1 MTKQEII
8 EELENC
14 LDFRGTC
21 RDCIAYSYDDDKRCD
36 CKYVLMEYALRA
48 LKNDKD

>member
-14 LDFRGTC
+14 LDIRGTC
-21 RDCIAYSYDDDKRCD
+21 RDCIAYSYDDKHYD
-36 CKYVLMEYALRA
+36 CKYVLMEYALKA